1 MSHKYVWKCT
11 NIHKVCCR
19 PVTLYLLSN
28 FQQLMNSLKTKLI
41 YRNSDAMRIEIVKVF
56 SLKIKKVWKSLS
68 KLNQNFEV
76 LPNCET
82 HAANE
87 ANPSKQR
94 KILISYFVRL
104 DSNQWWLVSSF
115 SYFWLSLALNVH
127 FTCTKEFPNYS

>member
-1 MSHKYVWKCT
+1 
-11 NIHKVCCR
+11 
-19 PVTLYLLSN
+19 
-28 FQQLMNSLKTKLI
+28 
-41 YRNSDAMRIEIVKVF
+41 MRIEIVKVF

-104 DSNQWWLVSSF
+104 DSNQW
-115 SYFWLSLALNVH
+115 
-127 FTCTKEFPNYS
+127 